1 MKRTKSNTI
10 FKKTKKMIPGG
21 VNSPVRS
28 FAAVSS
34 TPFIVKRSKGSLITD
49 VDNNNY
55 IDFIGSWGAMIL
67 GHSDNRI
74 LKKLN
79 KVSKNGLTYGAP
91 NVAETE
97 IAEFIIKNI
106 PSIDKIRMVNSGTEA
121 TMSAARLARGY
132 TKKDIII
139 KFNGC
144 YHGHGDAFLVEA
156 GSGATTF
163 GKPSSSGVTKGSSK
177 DTISL
182 PYNDK
187 EAVKKVFSKYK
198 NKIACVIIEPIA
210 GNMNFVRSDK
220 SFLTLIRKLC
230 TQNNSLLIFDEV
242 MTGFRVNFRGAQAY
256 YKIKP
261 DLTTFGNVIG
271 GGDWSNHRLIPDI
284 IKSIKKNEFPIIRNP
299 KHIRPWTHVLDT
311 IYGYAL
317 AADRSLEEK
326 NSFNSY
332 NFSTNLD
339 KNYNVLKVANV
350 FLKKFNINT
359 IKINNKKEYEEKTIL
374 NINSSK
380 SRKVLGWSPL
390 YDVEKAIQITA
401 DWYIRNLE
409 MKIKP
414 IDISIDQIKQY
425 IIKINQKEKELL
437 RNII

>member
-10 FKKTKKMIPGG
+10 FKKTKKIIPGG

-34 TPFIVKRSKGSLITD
+34 NPFIVKKSKGSLITD

-97 IAEFIIKNI
+97 IAEFIIRNI
-106 PSIDKIRMVNSGTEA
+106 PSIDKIRKVNSGTEA

-144 YHGHGDAFLVEA
+144 YHGHGDSFLVEA

-230 TQNNSLLIFDEV
+230 TQNKSLLIFDEV
-242 MTGFRVNFRGAQAY
+242 MTGFRVNFKGAQAC

-261 DLTTFGNVIG
+261 DLTTFGKVIG
-271 GGDWSNHRLIPDI
+271 GGLPVGAFGGKSKIMDMLAPDGPIYQAGTLSGNPLAMNCGLETLKI
-284 IKSIKKNEFPIIRNP
+284 ISKRNFFKKLSTKTKSFADNLNKIATDYKYDFHADSEGGMFGLYFTNKKPKNIEDIKK
-299 KHIRPWTHVLDT
+299 
-311 IYGYAL
+311 
-317 AADRSLEEK
+317 S
-326 NSFNSY
+326 
-332 NFSTNLD
+332 NLD
-339 KNYNVLKVANV
+339 E
-350 FLKKFNINT
+350 FNRFFT
-359 IKINNKKEYEEKTIL
+359 HMINNGVFFAPSAYEAGFMSESHTNKDLEKIYRL
-374 NINSSK
+374 FK
-380 SRKVLGWSPL
+380 SFIKL
-390 YDVEKAIQITA
+390 AI
-401 DWYIRNLE
+401 
-409 MKIKP
+409 
-414 IDISIDQIKQY
+414 
-425 IIKINQKEKELL
+425 
-437 RNII
+437 

>member
-1 MKRTKSNTI
+1 MKRSKSNTI

-34 TPFIVKRSKGSLITD
+34 NPFIVKNSKGSLITD
-49 VDNNNY
+49 VDNNSY

-79 KVSKNGLTYGAP
+79 KVSKNGLTFGAP

-187 EAVKKVFSKYK
+187 EAIKKIFTKYK

-220 SFLTLIRKLC
+220 SFLSLIRKLC
-230 TQNNSLLIFDEV
+230 TQNNTLLIFDEV
-242 MTGFRVNFRGAQAY
+242 MTGFRVNFKGAQAC

-261 DLTTFGNVIG
+261 DLTTFGKVIG
-271 GGDWSNHRLIPDI
+271 GGLPVGAFGGKSKIMDMLAPDGPIYQAGTLSGNPLAMNCGLETLKI
-284 IKSIKKNEFPIIRNP
+284 ISKKNFFKKLGTKTKSFTDNLNKIATDNKYDFHADSEGGMFGLYFTNKKPKNIEDIKK
-299 KHIRPWTHVLDT
+299 
-311 IYGYAL
+311 
-317 AADRSLEEK
+317 S
-326 NSFNSY
+326 
-332 NFSTNLD
+332 NLD
-339 KNYNVLKVANV
+339 E
-350 FLKKFNINT
+350 FNRFFT
-359 IKINNKKEYEEKTIL
+359 HMINNGVFFAPSAYEAGFMSESHTNKDLEKIYRL
-374 NINSSK
+374 FK
-380 SRKVLGWSPL
+380 SFIKL
-390 YDVEKAIQITA
+390 AI
-401 DWYIRNLE
+401 
-409 MKIKP
+409 
-414 IDISIDQIKQY
+414 
-425 IIKINQKEKELL
+425 
-437 RNII
+437 

>member
-34 TPFIVKRSKGSLITD
+34 NPFIVKKSKGSLITD

-67 GHSDNRI
+67 GHSDSRI

-97 IAEFIIKNI
+97 IAEFIIRNI

-144 YHGHGDAFLVEA
+144 YHGHGDSFLVEA

-187 EAVKKVFSKYK
+187 EAIKKIFTKYK

-220 SFLTLIRKLC
+220 SFLSLIRKLC
-230 TQNNSLLIFDEV
+230 TQNNTLLIFDEV
-242 MTGFRVNFRGAQAY
+242 MTGFRVNFKGAQAC

-261 DLTTFGNVIG
+261 DLTTFGKVIG
-271 GGDWSNHRLIPDI
+271 GGLPVGAFGGKSKIMDMLAPDGPIYQAGTLSGNPLAMNCGLETLKI
-284 IKSIKKNEFPIIRNP
+284 ISKKNFFKKLNTKTKSFTDNLNKIATDYKYDFHADSEGGMFGLYFTNKKPKNIEDIKK
-299 KHIRPWTHVLDT
+299 
-311 IYGYAL
+311 
-317 AADRSLEEK
+317 S
-326 NSFNSY
+326 
-332 NFSTNLD
+332 NLD
-339 KNYNVLKVANV
+339 E
-350 FLKKFNINT
+350 FNRFFT
-359 IKINNKKEYEEKTIL
+359 HMINNGVFFAPSAYEAGFMSESHTNKDLEKIYRL
-374 NINSSK
+374 FK
-380 SRKVLGWSPL
+380 SFIKL
-390 YDVEKAIQITA
+390 AI
-401 DWYIRNLE
+401 
-409 MKIKP
+409 
-414 IDISIDQIKQY
+414 
-425 IIKINQKEKELL
+425 
-437 RNII
+437 

>member
-28 FAAVSS
+28 FTAVSS
-34 TPFIVKRSKGSLITD
+34 TPFIVKKSKGSLITD

-67 GHSDNRI
+67 GHSDDRI

-79 KVSKNGLTYGAP
+79 KISKNGLTYGAP
-91 NVAETE
+91 NLAETE

-187 EAVKKVFSKYK
+187 EAIKKVFSKYN

-242 MTGFRVNFRGAQAY
+242 MTGFRVNFKGAQAC

-261 DLTTFGNVIG
+261 DLTTFGKVIG
-271 GGDWSNHRLIPDI
+271 GGLPVGAFGGKSKIMDMLAPDGPIYQAGTLSGNPLAMNCGLETLKI
-284 IKSIKKNEFPIIRNP
+284 ISKKNFFKKLSTKTKSFADNLNKIATDYKYDFHADSEGGMFGLYFTNKKPKNIEDIKK
-299 KHIRPWTHVLDT
+299 
-311 IYGYAL
+311 
-317 AADRSLEEK
+317 S
-326 NSFNSY
+326 
-332 NFSTNLD
+332 NLD
-339 KNYNVLKVANV
+339 E
-350 FLKKFNINT
+350 FNRFFT
-359 IKINNKKEYEEKTIL
+359 HMINNGVFFAPSAYEAGFMSESHTNKDLEKIYRL
-374 NINSSK
+374 FK
-380 SRKVLGWSPL
+380 SFIKL
-390 YDVEKAIQITA
+390 AI
-401 DWYIRNLE
+401 
-409 MKIKP
+409 
-414 IDISIDQIKQY
+414 
-425 IIKINQKEKELL
+425 
-437 RNII
+437 

>member
-28 FAAVSS
+28 FTAVSS
-34 TPFIVKRSKGSLITD
+34 TPFIVKKSKGSLITD
-49 VDNNNY
+49 VDNNSY

-97 IAEFIIKNI
+97 IAEFIINNI

-144 YHGHGDAFLVEA
+144 YHGHGDSFLVEA

-187 EAVKKVFSKYK
+187 EAIKKIFSKYK

-220 SFLTLIRKLC
+220 SFLSLIRKLC
-230 TQNNSLLIFDEV
+230 TQNNTLLIFDEV
-242 MTGFRVNFRGAQAY
+242 MTGFRVNFKGAQAC

-261 DLTTFGNVIG
+261 DLTTFGKVIG
-271 GGDWSNHRLIPDI
+271 GGLPVGAFGGKSKIMDMLAPDGPIYQAGTLSGNPLAMNCGLETLKI
-284 IKSIKKNEFPIIRNP
+284 ISKNNFFNKLSTKTKSFAEHLNKIATDYKYDFHADSEGGMFGLYFTNKKPKNIEDIKK
-299 KHIRPWTHVLDT
+299 
-311 IYGYAL
+311 
-317 AADRSLEEK
+317 S
-326 NSFNSY
+326 
-332 NFSTNLD
+332 NLD
-339 KNYNVLKVANV
+339 E
-350 FLKKFNINT
+350 FNRFFT
-359 IKINNKKEYEEKTIL
+359 HMINNGVFFAPSAYEAGFMSESHTNKDLEKIYRL
-374 NINSSK
+374 FK
-380 SRKVLGWSPL
+380 SFIKL
-390 YDVEKAIQITA
+390 AI
-401 DWYIRNLE
+401 
-409 MKIKP
+409 
-414 IDISIDQIKQY
+414 
-425 IIKINQKEKELL
+425 
-437 RNII
+437 